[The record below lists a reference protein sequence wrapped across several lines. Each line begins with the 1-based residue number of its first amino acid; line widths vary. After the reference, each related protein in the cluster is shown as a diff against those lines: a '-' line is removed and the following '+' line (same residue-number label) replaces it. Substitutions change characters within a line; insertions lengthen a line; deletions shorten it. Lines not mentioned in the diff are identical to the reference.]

1 MTTSA
6 TQFVQVD
13 IELDFPLKGLELLV
27 ETTVPRPCFFDG
39 LPWAGSYRLGLGW
52 LSGEVRACGH
62 AVILIDHCATTYVG
76 SCVCWSITDPYAVT
90 LPLPPIT
97 FTVTRVL

>member
-13 IELDFPLKGLELLV
+13 IELDFPLKGLEFFV
-27 ETTVPRPCFFDG
+27 ETAVPGPCFFDG
-39 LPWAGSYRLGLGW
+39 LPWAGPYRLGLGR
-52 LSGEVRACGH
+52 LSREVRACGH
-62 AVILIDHCATTYVG
+62 DAILIDHCATAYVG
-76 SCVCWSITDPYAVT
+76 SAVCWSITDPYAVT

-97 FTVTRVL
+97 FTVTRAL